1 MPALWV
7 EGRGDRAAE
16 RRCRDQAMKFD
27 VGAVSDF
34 EDRRFRLVTAG
45 SLDVGV
51 LRWQDRFFAIHNRC
65 PHQKGPV
72 CLGVV
77 SGRLTGASPGTI
89 ELDDETPVVACPWH
103 GWEFELKRGRAL
115 WDPGY
120 AVKVMPVSVE
130 SGRVVVEVGTARD

>member
-1 MPALWV
+1 
-7 EGRGDRAAE
+7 
-16 RRCRDQAMKFD
+16 MKFD

-77 SGRLTGASPGTI
+77 SGRLTGASPGTM

-103 GWEFELKRGRAL
+103 GWEFELKQGRAL